1 MHRTRAPR
9 VVLVLALLAL
19 GSCGDRTAEA
29 HPPAAAA
36 GAGLGSAGDG
46 PAGERAAVAQ
56 GSTDRFEVTLE
67 GTPFAGT
74 HQGAGDLG
82 CMMYN
87 GLWQAGYEAQVQ
99 TGVSALMVQLKE
111 IPAAGGSTDKLT
123 FSTVFGQMD
132 DMSGTAGMVDVAG
145 SEFGGDARAT
155 VTREGDGAVLRIE
168 GTAQQGG
175 RVTAVLRCA
184 SVEMMR

>member
-9 VVLVLALLAL
+9 VVLVLTVLAL
-19 GSCGDRTAEA
+19 GSCGERAAEA
-29 HPPAAAA
+29 HSPAASGAA
-36 GAGLGSAGDG
+36 PASAGGGRAEPRGSA
-46 PAGERAAVAQ
+46 
-56 GSTDRFEVTLE
+56 DRFEVTLE

-74 HQGAGDLG
+74 HQGTGDLG

-87 GLWQAGYEAQVQ
+87 GLWQAGYEAPVGS
-99 TGVSALMVQLKE
+99 GVSALLVQLKE
-111 IPAAGGSTDKLT
+111 IAAAGGSTDKLT
-123 FSTVFGQMD
+123 FSVVFGQMD
-132 DMSGTAGMVDVAG
+132 DMSGNAGMVDLAG

-155 VTREGDGAVLRIE
+155 VTRQGDGAVLRIE

-184 SVEMMR
+184 SVDLMR